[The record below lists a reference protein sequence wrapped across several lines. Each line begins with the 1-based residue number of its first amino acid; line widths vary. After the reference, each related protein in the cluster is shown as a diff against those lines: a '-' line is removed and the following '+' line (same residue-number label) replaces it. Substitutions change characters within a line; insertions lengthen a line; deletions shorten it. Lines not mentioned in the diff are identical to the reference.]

1 MMSGQ
6 SITDRITAAQH
17 SVTGSAVAKAVCKA
31 TTHEV
36 MGPKKKH
43 LDYLIQC
50 TNEMNVNIPQLADT
64 LFERTA
70 NSSWVVVFKALI
82 TTHHLMMYGNERFI
96 QYLASRNTLF
106 NLNNYLDKSAMQGY
120 DMSTFI
126 RRYSRYLNEKA
137 LSYRLVAVDFT
148 KMKRGI
154 DGVMRTM
161 NPEKLLKT
169 LPIIQNQLDALLD
182 FDANPNEL
190 TNGVINA
197 AFMLL
202 FKDSIRLFAAYNEGI
217 INLLERYFDM
227 KKNQCKEGLDIY
239 KKFLARMTKLS
250 EFLKVAEQV
259 GIDQGDIPDLTQAPS
274 SLLEALEQHLASV
287 EGKKTKEVSAAS
299 RASALSSAVSTLAN
313 TGMSFSRMDEKEKQ
327 QALEEEQVRLQALKE
342 QRLRE
347 ISVVSNSTSTSA
359 SPSTL
364 SGRSVNT
371 TVAVDLFAAPAPTTN
386 SMPNLSSELFDLQPA
401 FVPTVQSTPAIS
413 TSASSAW
420 GGPFSSSNGCVGSPP
435 HLDIFDMKPVEEAV
449 KSATPFINSSFS
461 SKQRVELFSDD
472 FSGHKPAYASVYH
485 PVTVDGFPLH
495 SASPSTTSSTINV
508 DFDAVFGGKSTAPEY
523 RTASGFNFLDD
534 VLQPTVPPQSQR
546 DTVASQ
552 QSRKI
557 LANDLDSSLANLV
570 GNLGFGGTPSKKS
583 AMQWS
588 QPPEKKLTGGTNW
601 QAKTSTSTT
610 WNPTPLPTIPHMV
623 PAPITYPLTTPQVP
637 IYGMV
642 TPQVGTTPLMAPQ
655 SMMYTQSGLRPT
667 NPFAPVS
674 ETQEDVDSF
683 MKQPGNETADVV
695 LKKLDEQYQ
704 KYKFLELNLAQKKRR
719 LKSQIPEIKQTL
731 EILKHMQKKKDSTH
745 PMETRF
751 LLADNLY
758 CKASVPPTDKVCL
771 WLGANV
777 MLEYDIDEA
786 QALLEKNLSTATKN
800 LDLLE
805 EDLDF
810 LRDQFTT
817 TEVNMARVY
826 NWDVKRRNKQDPSKN
841 KA

>member
-364 SGRSVNT
+364 SGKSVNT

-386 SMPNLSSELFDLQPA
+386 SMPNLSSDLFDLQPA

-413 TSASSAW
+413 TSASNAW
-420 GGPFSSSNGCVGSPP
+420 G
-435 HLDIFDMKPVEEAV
+435 
-449 KSATPFINSSFS
+449 
-461 SKQRVELFSDD
+461 DD
-472 FSGHKPAYASVYH
+472 FSGHKPTYASVYH

-495 SASPSTTSSTINV
+495 SASSTASSTINV

-546 DTVASQ
+546 ATVASQ
-552 QSRKI
+552 QSGKI

-583 AMQWS
+583 DMQWS
-588 QPPEKKLTGGTNW
+588 QPTEKKLTGGTNW

-610 WNPTPLPTIPHMV
+610 WNPTPLPTIPHMNGVHYPGYV

-637 IYGMV
+637 VYGMV
-642 TPQVGTTPLMAPQ
+642 PPQVGAAPLMAPQ
-655 SMMYTQSGLRPT
+655 SMMYTQPGLRPT

-674 ETQEDVDSF
+674 ETQIQF
-683 MKQPGNETADVV
+683 M
-695 LKKLDEQYQ
+695 
-704 KYKFLELNLAQKKRR
+704 
-719 LKSQIPEIKQTL
+719 
-731 EILKHMQKKKDSTH
+731 
-745 PMETRF
+745 
-751 LLADNLY
+751 
-758 CKASVPPTDKVCL
+758 
-771 WLGANV
+771 
-777 MLEYDIDEA
+777 
-786 QALLEKNLSTATKN
+786 
-800 LDLLE
+800 
-805 EDLDF
+805 
-810 LRDQFTT
+810 
-817 TEVNMARVY
+817 
-826 NWDVKRRNKQDPSKN
+826 
-841 KA
+841 

>member
-1 MMSGQ
+1 MSGQ
-6 SITDRITAAQH
+6 SITDRIAAAQH
-17 SVTGSAVAKAVCKA
+17 SVTGSAVSKAVCKA

-161 NPEKLLKT
+161 NAEKLLKT

-274 SLLEALEQHLASV
+274 SLLEALEQHLASM

-327 QALEEEQVRLQALKE
+327 QALEEEQARLQALKE

-364 SGRSVNT
+364 SGKSVNT
-371 TVAVDLFAAPAPTTN
+371 AVAVDLFAVSAPTTN
-386 SMPNLSSELFDLQPA
+386 SMPNLSSDLFDLQPA

-413 TSASSAW
+413 TSSSSAW
-420 GGPFSSSNGCVGSPP
+420 GGPFSATNGCVGSPP

-449 KSATPFINSSFS
+449 KSTTPFINSTFS
-461 SKQRVELFSDD
+461 SKQTVELFSD
-472 FSGHKPAYASVYH
+472 FH
-485 PVTVDGFPLH
+485 FH
-495 SASPSTTSSTINV
+495 SAPSSTTSSAINV

-523 RTASGFNFLDD
+523 RTTNAFHFLDE
-534 VLQPTVPPQSQR
+534 VLQPTVPPQSQK
-546 DTVASQ
+546 TAPASQ
-552 QSRKI
+552 QSGKI

-583 AMQWS
+583 DMQWT
-588 QPPEKKLTGGTNW
+588 QPTEKKLTGGTNW

-610 WNPTPLPTIPHMV
+610 WSPTPLPTIPNMV
-623 PAPITYPLTTPQVP
+623 ITVLVKPHFGP
-637 IYGMV
+637 
-642 TPQVGTTPLMAPQ
+642 PQVGAAPLLAPQ
-655 SMMYTQSGLRPT
+655 SMMYTQPGLRQT

-674 ETQEDVDSF
+674 ETQVTS
-683 MKQPGNETADVV
+683 
-695 LKKLDEQYQ
+695 
-704 KYKFLELNLAQKKRR
+704 
-719 LKSQIPEIKQTL
+719 S
-731 EILKHMQKKKDSTH
+731 
-745 PMETRF
+745 
-751 LLADNLY
+751 
-758 CKASVPPTDKVCL
+758 
-771 WLGANV
+771 
-777 MLEYDIDEA
+777 
-786 QALLEKNLSTATKN
+786 
-800 LDLLE
+800 
-805 EDLDF
+805 
-810 LRDQFTT
+810 
-817 TEVNMARVY
+817 
-826 NWDVKRRNKQDPSKN
+826 
-841 KA
+841 

>member
-1 MMSGQ
+1 MSGQ
-6 SITDRITAAQH
+6 SITDRIAAAQH
-17 SVTGSAVAKAVCKA
+17 SVTGSAISKAVCKA

-64 LFERTA
+64 LFERTV

-126 RRYSRYLNEKA
+126 RRYSKYLNEKA

-161 NPEKLLKT
+161 NTEKLLKT

-202 FKDSIRLFAAYNEGI
+202 FKDSIRLFAAYNEGV
-217 INLLERYFDM
+217 INLLEKYFDM

-274 SLLEALEQHLASV
+274 SLLEALEQHLASL

-299 RASALSSAVSTLAN
+299 RASTLSSAVSTLAN
-313 TGMSFSRMDEKEKQ
+313 TGMSFSKMDEKEKQ
-327 QALEEEQVRLQALKE
+327 QALEEEQARLQALKE
-342 QRLRE
+342 QRLKE

-364 SGRSVNT
+364 SGKSVNT
-371 TVAVDLFAAPAPTTN
+371 TTAVDLFAAPAPTTS
-386 SMPNLSSELFDLQPA
+386 SMPNLSSDLFDLQPA
-401 FVPTVQSTPAIS
+401 FVPTVQSTPAIA

-420 GGPFSSSNGCVGSPP
+420 GG
-435 HLDIFDMKPVEEAV
+435 
-449 KSATPFINSSFS
+449 
-461 SKQRVELFSDD
+461 
-472 FSGHKPAYASVYH
+472 
-485 PVTVDGFPLH
+485 GFPPL
-495 SASPSTTSSTINV
+495 SAPQSTTSSIINA
-508 DFDAVFGGKSTAPEY
+508 DFDAVFGGKSTAHEY
-523 RTASGFNFLDD
+523 RTTSED
-534 VLQPTVPPQSQR
+534 VLQPTVPTQCQR
-546 DTVASQ
+546 TVLINQ
-552 QSRKI
+552 QSGKI

-583 AMQWS
+583 DMQWN
-588 QPPEKKLTGGTNW
+588 QPTEKKLTGGTNW

-610 WNPTPLPTIPHMV
+610 WNTAPIPAAPHMV
-623 PAPITYPLTTPQVP
+623 PAPMTYPVTTPQVP
-637 IYGMV
+637 VYGMV
-642 TPQVGTTPLMAPQ
+642 PPQIGAAPLMAPQ
-655 SMMYTQSGLRPT
+655 PMIYTQPGLRPT
-667 NPFAPVS
+667 NPFAPVPG
-674 ETQEDVDSF
+674 TQIQF
-683 MKQPGNETADVV
+683 M
-695 LKKLDEQYQ
+695 
-704 KYKFLELNLAQKKRR
+704 
-719 LKSQIPEIKQTL
+719 
-731 EILKHMQKKKDSTH
+731 
-745 PMETRF
+745 
-751 LLADNLY
+751 
-758 CKASVPPTDKVCL
+758 
-771 WLGANV
+771 
-777 MLEYDIDEA
+777 
-786 QALLEKNLSTATKN
+786 
-800 LDLLE
+800 
-805 EDLDF
+805 
-810 LRDQFTT
+810 
-817 TEVNMARVY
+817 
-826 NWDVKRRNKQDPSKN
+826 
-841 KA
+841 

>member
-1 MMSGQ
+1 MSGQ

-17 SVTGSAVAKAVCKA
+17 SVTGSAIAKAVCKA

-161 NPEKLLKT
+161 NTEKLLKT

-217 INLLERYFDM
+217 INLLEKYFDM

-274 SLLEALEQHLASV
+274 SLLEALEQHLASL
-287 EGKKTKEVSAAS
+287 EGKKTKELSAAS
-299 RASALSSAVSTLAN
+299 RASTLSSAVSTLAN
-313 TGMSFSRMDEKEKQ
+313 TGMSFSKMDEREKQ
-327 QALEEEQVRLQALKE
+327 QALEEEQARLQALKVH
-342 QRLRE
+342 RSFWT
-347 ISVVSNSTSTSA
+347 ISN
-359 SPSTL
+359 
-364 SGRSVNT
+364 
-371 TVAVDLFAAPAPTTN
+371 
-386 SMPNLSSELFDLQPA
+386 MPNLSTDLFDLQPA
-401 FVPTVQSTPAIS
+401 FVPTVQSTPAIA
-413 TSASSAW
+413 TSVSSAW
-420 GGPFSSSNGCVGSPP
+420 GGPFSSTNGCVGSPP
-435 HLDIFDMKPVEEAV
+435 HLDLFDMKPVEEAV
-449 KSATPFINSSFS
+449 KSTTPFGASTFP
-461 SKQRVELFSDD
+461 SKQTVELFS
-472 FSGHKPAYASVYH
+472 GY
-485 PVTVDGFPLH
+485 PVP
-495 SASPSTTSSTINV
+495 SASQKTAGSTINV
-508 DFDAVFGGKSTAPEY
+508 DFDAVFGGKSAVPEFNTA
-523 RTASGFNFLDD
+523 TVFNFPED
-534 VLQPTVPPQSQR
+534 VLQPVAPAQNQR
-546 DTVASQ
+546 GVLIGQ
-552 QSRKI
+552 QSGKI

-570 GNLGFGGTPSKKS
+570 GNLGFGGTPSKNS
-583 AMQWS
+583 TVQFTSRSDMQWN
-588 QPPEKKLTGGTNW
+588 QPTEKKLTGGTNW

-610 WNPTPLPTIPHMV
+610 WNTVPIPPAPQMV
-623 PAPITYPLTTPQVP
+623 PTSVTYPVNTPQVP
-637 IYGMV
+637 LYGMV
-642 TPQVGTTPLMAPQ
+642 PTQIGTTPIMAPQ
-655 SMMYTQSGLRPT
+655 PMIYTQTGLRPT
-667 NPFAPVS
+667 NPFAPIS
-674 ETQEDVDSF
+674 GTQ
-683 MKQPGNETADVV
+683 
-695 LKKLDEQYQ
+695 
-704 KYKFLELNLAQKKRR
+704 
-719 LKSQIPEIKQTL
+719 
-731 EILKHMQKKKDSTH
+731 
-745 PMETRF
+745 
-751 LLADNLY
+751 
-758 CKASVPPTDKVCL
+758 ASV
-771 WLGANV
+771 
-777 MLEYDIDEA
+777 
-786 QALLEKNLSTATKN
+786 S
-800 LDLLE
+800 
-805 EDLDF
+805 
-810 LRDQFTT
+810 
-817 TEVNMARVY
+817 
-826 NWDVKRRNKQDPSKN
+826 
-841 KA
+841 

>member
-1 MMSGQ
+1 MSGQ

-148 KMKRGI
+148 KMKRGL

-161 NPEKLLKT
+161 NAEKLLKT

-327 QALEEEQVRLQALKE
+327 QALEEEQARLQALKE

-364 SGRSVNT
+364 SGKSVNT
-371 TVAVDLFAAPAPTTN
+371 TVAVDLFAVPAPTTN
-386 SMPNLSSELFDLQPA
+386 SMPNLSSDLFDLQPA

-449 KSATPFINSSFS
+449 KSATPFINSAFS
-461 SKQRVELFSDD
+461 SKQTVELFS
-472 FSGHKPAYASVYH
+472 
-485 PVTVDGFPLH
+485 GFPLH
-495 SASPSTTSSTINV
+495 SAPPNTTSSTINV

-523 RTASGFNFLDD
+523 RTTTFNFLDD

-546 DTVASQ
+546 ATLANQ
-552 QSRKI
+552 QSGKI

-583 AMQWS
+583 DMQWT
-588 QPPEKKLTGGTNW
+588 QPTEKKLTGGTNW

-623 PAPITYPLTTPQVP
+623 GSVPPQ
-637 IYGMV
+637 IGAA
-642 TPQVGTTPLMAPQ
+642 PLMAPQ
-655 SMMYTQSGLRPT
+655 SMMYTQPGLRPT

-674 ETQEDVDSF
+674 ETQ
-683 MKQPGNETADVV
+683 
-695 LKKLDEQYQ
+695 
-704 KYKFLELNLAQKKRR
+704 
-719 LKSQIPEIKQTL
+719 
-731 EILKHMQKKKDSTH
+731 
-745 PMETRF
+745 
-751 LLADNLY
+751 
-758 CKASVPPTDKVCL
+758 
-771 WLGANV
+771 
-777 MLEYDIDEA
+777 
-786 QALLEKNLSTATKN
+786 
-800 LDLLE
+800 
-805 EDLDF
+805 
-810 LRDQFTT
+810 
-817 TEVNMARVY
+817 VNCF
-826 NWDVKRRNKQDPSKN
+826 
-841 KA
+841 

>member
-6 SITDRITAAQH
+6 SITDRIAAAQH

-50 TNEMNVNIPQLADT
+50 TNEMNVNIPQLADM

-161 NPEKLLKT
+161 NAEKLLKT

-327 QALEEEQVRLQALKE
+327 QALEEEQARLQALKE

-347 ISVVSNSTSTSA
+347 ISVVSNSTSSSA

-364 SGRSVNT
+364 SGKSVNT
-371 TVAVDLFAAPAPTTN
+371 AVAADIFAVPAPTTN
-386 SMPNLSSELFDLQPA
+386 SMPNLSSDLFDLQPA

-413 TSASSAW
+413 TSANSAW
-420 GGPFSSSNGCVGSPP
+420 GGF
-435 HLDIFDMKPVEEAV
+435 A
-449 KSATPFINSSFS
+449 
-461 SKQRVELFSDD
+461 
-472 FSGHKPAYASVYH
+472 
-485 PVTVDGFPLH
+485 LH
-495 SASPSTTSSTINV
+495 SAPPSTTSSTITV

-523 RTASGFNFLDD
+523 KTASDE

-546 DTVASQ
+546 ATSANQ
-552 QSRKI
+552 QSGKI
-557 LANDLDSSLANLV
+557 LGNDLDSSLANLV
-570 GNLGFGGTPSKKS
+570 GNLGFGGTPSKRS
-583 AMQWS
+583 DMQWT
-588 QPPEKKLTGGTNW
+588 QPTEKKLTGGTNW

-610 WNPTPLPTIPHMV
+610 WNPTPLPTIPHMNGVHYPGYV

-637 IYGMV
+637 VYGMV
-642 TPQVGTTPLMAPQ
+642 PPQIGAAPLMAPQ
-655 SMMYTQSGLRPT
+655 SMMYTQPGLRPT

-674 ETQEDVDSF
+674 ETQIQF
-683 MKQPGNETADVV
+683 M
-695 LKKLDEQYQ
+695 
-704 KYKFLELNLAQKKRR
+704 
-719 LKSQIPEIKQTL
+719 
-731 EILKHMQKKKDSTH
+731 
-745 PMETRF
+745 
-751 LLADNLY
+751 
-758 CKASVPPTDKVCL
+758 
-771 WLGANV
+771 
-777 MLEYDIDEA
+777 
-786 QALLEKNLSTATKN
+786 
-800 LDLLE
+800 
-805 EDLDF
+805 
-810 LRDQFTT
+810 
-817 TEVNMARVY
+817 
-826 NWDVKRRNKQDPSKN
+826 
-841 KA
+841 